1 MSDTALKVAVGDVL
15 KVRRRIRDHDAE
27 NAERKRTGRPFGS
40 KLYTW
45 DYTEV
50 TVTRVGRVYFYAEK
64 ANEYGGQPWERKFRI
79 DNGCE
84 VGNAL
89 ECQAFTPESLAAHQ
103 RRERASRQ
111 LNDLTRDYSWQ
122 SKLSTVA
129 MEGIVAIL
137 QAEEAVR

>member
-27 NAERKRTGRPFGS
+27 EAEKRRTGRPFGS

-50 TVTRVGRVYFYAEK
+50 TVTKVGRVYLYAEK
-64 ANEYGGQPWERKFRI
+64 ENEWGGVWERKFRI
-79 DNGCE
+79 DNGYE

-89 ECQAFTPESLAAHQ
+89 DCQAFTPESLAAHQ
-103 RRERASRQ
+103 RRERASSQ

-122 SKLSTVA
+122 SKLSTTA

-137 QAEEAVR
+137 QAEEAIR